1 MPNGNDKDNN
11 QNWMYIISVVVVG
24 ISILIWLCK
33 YMKKSKPKKK
43 EKTSDDE
50 DISIPLIK
58 QTEQPKSRIIKRKA
72 RKKVS
77 KDKEYVELDTTP
89 EYAQIPDG
97 YQSVGGDIQYKFEE
111 RQYNIGDNQGKPG
124 ECLWQILFPYL
135 NTQTINQALVDR
147 GRPQGVR
154 GLLNDAI
161 QQNHRNRWV
170 HIDELQG
177 IINYI
182 NQELGAAG
190 IERQIDYGAVEI
202 IYNHRTGESGT
213 PPPTLPAYARRI
225 GANNGGLQ
233 LALLGDHNGGYTT
246 RNGGAHWVEA
256 QGTDTLNI
264 EGQRR
269 QGDWN
274 NPSTDL
280 QVRSTTENLE
290 KCITMLQALNNKITH
305 KLLPNTRFTE
315 ILKKLK
321 EKSVSI
327 PAVVEQI
334 KQLIVNLKEAHKSNL
349 ERILRAQKR
358 ALAQKPQKGELPS
371 QFHPI
376 DLRHDKTFEPNKIY
390 LIETPFSQVFM
401 VFTRGGRWMFHN
413 YESAYCFSIGRTNPS
428 DKPFGLPISYDK
440 IAETLDGLDPD
451 LKNQIYQLFKQYVLA
466 GVMPNYIDV
475 TKVKDH
481 GIQPRI
487 CGQFSEEVATYAGCL
502 AAAWLLSESG
512 PYRIRVRGKIERAIL
527 RSKFDD
533 YGSFSALIKALPQ
546 SHKGGVK
553 ATKNAIISSI
563 PPEFETQEEKVKRE
577 IATRDIEQ
585 VPQGDFSS
593 SSDDEESVDFQRQ
606 IEKVEKLLE
615 EVIKLLK

>member
-33 YMKKSKPKKK
+33 YMKKSEPKKD
-43 EKTSDDE
+43 EECVESDA
-50 DISIPLIK
+50 P
-58 QTEQPKSRIIKRKA
+58 
-72 RKKVS
+72 
-77 KDKEYVELDTTP
+77 P

-97 YQSVGGDIQYKFEE
+97 YQSIGGDIQYKFEGE
-111 RQYNIGDNQGKPG
+111 QYDIGDNQGKSG

-135 NTQTINQALVDR
+135 NTQTINQALVNR
-147 GRPQGVR
+147 GRHQGVR

-161 QQNHRNRWV
+161 QQNNGNHWV
-170 HIDELQG
+170 NIDELQG

-182 NQELGAAG
+182 NQELYDAG
-190 IERQIDYGAVEI
+190 IEQQIVYGVVEI
-202 IYNHRTGESGT
+202 IYNHRTGEAGT
-213 PPPTLPAYARRI
+213 PPPVLPAYARRI

-246 RNGGAHWVEA
+246 RTGGAHWVEA
-256 QGTDTLNI
+256 QGTNTYNI
-264 EGQRR
+264 EGQPR

-290 KCITMLQALNNKITH
+290 KCITMLQELNNKITH
-305 KLLPNTRFTE
+305 KPLPDTRFTE

-349 ERILRAQKR
+349 ERILRTQER
-358 ALAQKPQKGELPS
+358 ALAQKPQKGKPPS
-371 QFHPI
+371 QFHPT

-413 YESAYCFSIGRTNPS
+413 HESAYYFSIRRTNPS
-428 DKPFGLPISYDK
+428 DRPFGLPISYDK
-440 IAETLDGLDPD
+440 IAKTLDGLDPD
-451 LKNQIYQLFKQYVLA
+451 LKNQIYQLFKQYVSA
-466 GVMPNYIDV
+466 GVMPNCTDV

-481 GIQPRI
+481 WIQPRI
-487 CGQFSEEVATYAGCL
+487 YGQFSEEVATYAGCL

-512 PYRIRVRGKIERAIL
+512 PHRIRVRGKTERAIL

-546 SHKGGVK
+546 AAPKGGVK

-577 IATRDIEQ
+577 TAIQAIEQ
-585 VPQGDFSS
+585 VPQEDFSS
-593 SSDDEESVDFQRQ
+593 SSDDEELADFQRQ